1 MTKSSPDRRKS
12 EQVSSRELYVVSL
25 QQLEEEKHLNT
36 QQSESNKD
44 WPSPVGFGSSNSTVK
59 VAIGEILDLFCEK
72 VSQNLEEKNL
82 KWEAELELGI
92 DFGFT
97 VKTKIKISPKNQ
109 VNTTNSSS

>member
-1 MTKSSPDRRKS
+1 MTKSSPNQRKS
-12 EQVSSRELYVVSL
+12 EQVVTRELYVVFL
-25 QQLEEEKHLNT
+25 QLEEEKHLNT
-36 QQSESNKD
+36 QSESNQD
-44 WPSPVGFGSSNSTVK
+44 WPSPVGFGSSNSNVK

-97 VKTKIKISPKNQ
+97 VKTKIKISPKN
-109 VNTTNSSS
+109 